1 MGGSRAPKLSG
12 MQKQVLGLYRSFLR
26 AARMKPAEDRRQ
38 IESVV
43 SEEFRRNS
51 KEVDRKNF
59 IYIEYLLR
67 RGFKQLDLLKSSA
80 TVGLSSFNLNHNHTY
95 NNNNNNP

>member
-1 MGGSRAPKLSG
+1 MGTSRVPKLSG

-26 AARMKPAEDRRQ
+26 AARMKPPEDRRQ
-38 IESVV
+38 IELFV
-43 SEEFRRNS
+43 SAEFRRNS

-67 RGFKQLDLLKSSA
+67 RGKKQLDLLKSSA
-80 TVGLSSFNLNHNHTY
+80 TVGLSSFNLNLPPPQNHSD
-95 NNNNNNP
+95 NKP